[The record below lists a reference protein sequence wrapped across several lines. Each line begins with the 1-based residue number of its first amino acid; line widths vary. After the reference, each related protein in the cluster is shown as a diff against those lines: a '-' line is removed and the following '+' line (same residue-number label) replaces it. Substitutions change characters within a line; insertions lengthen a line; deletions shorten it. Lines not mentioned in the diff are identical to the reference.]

1 MGAYTTS
8 AYSNTSIVQHE
19 WTSTCLGN
27 EVRNGR
33 CTTCREPA
41 SGTWQTSGVRISGN
55 QGDVVRISVQ
65 GVVDMADVE
74 EIISERPPWHQAHAK
89 YAPTVKAVVPVWK
102 QRQMLRQQRPRDG
115 LK

>member
-1 MGAYTTS
+1 MTAISSTNS
-8 AYSNTSIVQHE
+8 VSHE
-19 WTSTCLGN
+19 WTSTCMGN

-41 SGTWQTSGVRISGN
+41 SGSWRISPMVRVSGN
-55 QGDVVRISVQ
+55 VGDVVRVSVE
-65 GVVDMADVE
+65 GVVDVE
-74 EIISERPPWHQAHAK
+74 EILSEPAPPWHQARAR
-89 YAPTVKAVVPVWK
+89 YTPRVKSVVPVWE

>member
-1 MGAYTTS
+1 MGAYTST
-8 AYSNTSIVQHE
+8 YSNTSMVQHE
-19 WTSTCLGN
+19 WTSTCIGN

-41 SGTWQTSGVRISGN
+41 SGSWQVSPGVRVSGN
-55 QGDVVRISVQ
+55 VGDSVRI
-65 GVVDMADVE
+65 VVEGIVDVE
-74 EIISERPPWHQAHAK
+74 DILAEPPPPWHRAHAR
-89 YAPTVKAVVPVWK
+89 YTPRVKPVVPVWE